1 MTFDAAHRFD
11 EIADWFENLS
21 LQTLAQIDQIYAA
34 QSTFVD
40 PFNDVRER
48 QRIQAVYQHMFKSLE
63 QPRFNII
70 RKIVSNNQA
79 CMVWRFTFT
88 LRKRLFD
95 IEGSTVFELNDQG
108 LIVLHR
114 DYWDTSRE
122 LYEHIPVLGL
132 LFKRLRLALAT
143 SKKKTPEGVY
153 KSR

>member
-1 MTFDAAHRFD
+1 MTFDAAQRFD

-21 LQTLAQIDQIYAA
+21 PQTLAQIDQIYAA

-40 PFNDVRER
+40 PFNEVHER

-88 LRKRLFD
+88 LKKRLFD
-95 IEGSTVFELNDQG
+95 IEGSTVFELNEQG

-132 LFKRLRLALAT
+132 LFKRLRLMLAT
-143 SKKKTPEGVY
+143 NEKKTPEGVY

>member
-1 MTFDAAHRFD
+1 MTFDATQRFD

-21 LQTLAQIDQIYAA
+21 PQTLVQIDQVYAVE
-34 QSTFVD
+34 STFID
-40 PFNDVRER
+40 PFNNVNER
-48 QRIQAVYQHMFKSLE
+48 LHIQAVYQHMFKSLE
-63 QPRFNII
+63 QPRFTIV

-79 CMVWRFTFT
+79 CMVWRFTFS

-132 LFKRLRLALAT
+132 LFKRLRLALST

>member
-1 MTFDAAHRFD
+1 MTFDAAKRFD

-21 LQTLAQIDQIYAA
+21 PHTLAQIDQIYAV

-40 PFNDVRER
+40 PFNDVNER
-48 QRIQAVYQHMFKSLE
+48 QRIQAVYQHMFTSLE
-63 QPRFNII
+63 QPRFAII

-88 LRKRLFD
+88 LRKRFFD

-108 LIVLHR
+108 LIILHR

-132 LFKRLRLALAT
+132 FFKRLRLALVA
-143 SKKKTPEGVY
+143 SEKKTP
-153 KSR
+153 